1 MRILHVIPA
10 VADCYGGPSEVV
22 LGMCKALNNKDQNS
36 LICTTDANGNTKLD
50 VEYNKVINYK
60 GVPTIFFPLNFSE
73 SYKYS
78 YSLQKWLNNN
88 VFDFDIVHIHAIF
101 SHSSIAAAVVSKK
114 MNVPYIIRPLGSLNI
129 WGLNK
134 RSLLKSLMLKFRV
147 NNILK
152 HAKFIH
158 YTSLGEKNMAEA
170 IVNLNNG
177 VVIPNG
183 IKNLISDK
191 SSTSSTKFQNL
202 KNKDYIL
209 VLSRLHPVKRI
220 EYIIE
225 EFSTLLKNSKHTEW
239 KLVIAGDGD
248 ISYIEKIKSLI
259 NSKNLTDNVLF
270 TGWVDKEQKI
280 ELYSNAKLFICT
292 SYQENFG
299 LSIAEAMSFEVP
311 VLVSKTV
318 NISQEIESSGSGWVV
333 NPDNERDVLC
343 KILDDDKERN
353 LRGNKA
359 GEFVMENFTW
369 DKVADQLVKLYKS
382 ALKNK

>member
-1 MRILHVIPA
+1 MKILHVIPA
-10 VADCYGGPSEVV
+10 VADSYGGPSEVV
-22 LGMCKALNNKDQNS
+22 LGMCKALNDKDQNS
-36 LICTTDANGNTKLD
+36 LICTTDANGNSKLD

-88 VFDFDIVHIHAIF
+88 VVDFDIVHIHAIF

-114 MNVPYIIRPLGSLNI
+114 MNVSYIIRPLGSLNI
-129 WGLNK
+129 WGLKN
-134 RSLLKSLMLKFRV
+134 RSILKSLMLKYRV
-147 NNILK
+147 KSILK
-152 HAKFIH
+152 HANFIH
-158 YTSLGEKNMAEA
+158 YASLAEMTMAED

-183 IKNLISDK
+183 IKNLIPDK

-202 KNKDYIL
+202 INKDYIL

-225 EFSTLLKNSKHTEW
+225 EFSTLLKNSKYTEW

-248 ISYIEKIKSLI
+248 INYIKKIKSLI
-259 NSKNLTDNVLF
+259 SSKNLTDNVFF
-270 TGWVDKEQKI
+270 TGWVDKDQKI
-280 ELYSNAKLFICT
+280 ELYSNAKLFMCT

-299 LSIAEAMSFEVP
+299 LSIAEAMSFQVP

-333 NPDNERDVLC
+333 NPDNDGDVLC
-343 KILDDDKERN
+343 KILDDEQERN

-359 GEFVMENFTW
+359 REFVIENFSW
-369 DKVADQLVKLYKS
+369 DKVADQLIKLYKS
-382 ALKNK
+382 ALKE